1 MEVRENN
8 FGKIDFVTLDKIE
21 EIGTKQKRIFDL
33 RDNEHVIS
41 ASYRIV
47 KEIWTKYGSSRSPV
61 LTQDQFRE
69 FLRRFLELPK
79 ITDNQYEKIFK
90 NFDVDGTGHITQL
103 KMLSFILVL
112 SGFPEVA
119 DLDLLE

>member
-8 FGKIDFVTLDKIE
+8 FGKIAYVTLDKIE
-21 EIGTKQKRIFDL
+21 EIGTNQKRMFDL

-47 KEIWTKYGSSRSPV
+47 KEIWTKHGSSRSPV

-79 ITDNQYEKIFK
+79 ITDN
-90 NFDVDGTGHITQL
+90 
-103 KMLSFILVL
+103 
-112 SGFPEVA
+112 
-119 DLDLLE
+119 

>member
-8 FGKIDFVTLDKIE
+8 FGKIDFVTLDKIDE
-21 EIGTKQKRIFDL
+21 VANQKRMFDL

-47 KEIWTKYGSSRSPV
+47 KEIWTKHGSSRSPV

-69 FLRRFLELPK
+69 FLRRFLEMPRL
-79 ITDNQYEKIFK
+79 TD
-90 NFDVDGTGHITQL
+90 T
-103 KMLSFILVL
+103 
-112 SGFPEVA
+112 
-119 DLDLLE
+119 